1 MRTKGVV
8 LIAVLLLTITGCS
21 DASEE
26 SIPSQETE
34 IDLTQSTRL
43 LEQEIDDLSGL
54 ISNLEQ
60 DLTQSTRL
68 LEQEIDDLSG
78 LISNLEEDLME
89 LKGEFSFVTDQ
100 SVGVFTLYRDEFD
113 DLYEELGC
121 SFGSNYGFGTY
132 DRDVGSSAL
141 DCTSMQFL
149 YQVIDELGYE
159 CGLFSCRW

>member
-8 LIAVLLLTITGCS
+8 LVAVLLLTITGCS

-34 IDLTQSTRL
+34 I
-43 LEQEIDDLSGL
+43 
-54 ISNLEQ
+54 

>member
-34 IDLTQSTRL
+34 I
-43 LEQEIDDLSGL
+43 
-54 ISNLEQ
+54 